1 MLSKSLR
8 HKAYTAPQGDKQRL
22 RLLSW
27 PTILTFTVLI
37 VAVMAL
43 LFPRT
48 RLIEEVVQSKGEDPL
63 SRQYLLTLI
72 KNDPDNGRLQIKR
85 VLLQLEAN
93 QLQDAEQ
100 LIQELQRQDDA
111 DLRIPLAYAMLRL
124 REQQTFSHPAGSS
137 LRQRAMPALHQALA
151 ALGKLPLDHLSRQA
165 LAEKAAAYGATDL
178 AFQLYRGLANSE
190 SASTRVRWIEQAAK
204 LAQSHGRY
212 REAATL
218 YFEARHL
225 DPELSGQKRRFQAG
239 VRALQAG
246 NLPAEALSQ
255 AEAQLGNL
263 ANEPDMLLFMVRLAL
278 AANHNDRAEFYVRKL
293 LRYAELGGQ
302 LTPAIQQ
309 VSESVRPMEAAI
321 LSDALELSH
330 RLPSCEQKPAS
341 PSCWTRLPSH
351 APQRAAALKPVSA
364 QPQLPFDDEIYRLGY
379 DVFLANRNISNAYIV
394 ATAAVRQAPDNAA
407 WRERLAKVAEWNG
420 QPAIALE
427 QWRYLAQRNN
437 SEAAWQAM
445 LRLAPGLFDEETV
458 IIALTHEYQNG
469 RLDDTRLLRLV
480 QAFEATGEARQGVT
494 FLVQAYAKTSRRI
507 MLEQQ
512 AWLEERLGM
521 PDAAIASLQK
531 LDRKHGLKLAEINR
545 LAALHIAKGDLA
557 AAYQTLQDHQS
568 AATRQDRTYQALMAE
583 LAWRLQD
590 TNTAKRIYQALYAKG
605 PLEAYEAERLIT
617 LLRKNSPDAAA
628 RLAARY
634 WNSTRQPNYLYI
646 ALELYTQTRNWTAA
660 EALLAS
666 LSATD
671 LVAQEQQPQ
680 FLQIR
685 SDLHRA
691 NGRLELAIADM
702 QQAIRIQP
710 ADLRLHAQL
719 LWLVIEA
726 RDIAQLKTLLA
737 QHHPRALNQPV
748 LWGPVGAGFALLAD
762 ARNALPYYA
771 RQAAAHRDDY
781 LWQVGYAQVLEE
793 ARQADMAWRI
803 RRHAWLNLKRT
814 GTPNPEQHEQWQA
827 MAALALRLAP
837 GDAGAQWLRESLR
850 LDLAGQ
856 TGQADSTDKPQY
868 SPEAKELATAWYL
881 SSEHYESA
889 RLWLTRQYGKQL
901 QAPGWA
907 EAALALQGND
917 KVALKRIAEG
927 GGEGITPEVRVD
939 AALQLR
945 EYALARKLAEAGL
958 DITPDNDVLHLQL
971 TESVW
976 QQHHRVGGGYRVEEL
991 GALKREGWQL
1001 NGQWSVKPH
1010 LKMGLE
1016 LSEERLSSRDAGR
1029 LVNPPNSDRR
1039 LTLSG
1044 RLAHE
1049 QDITSLKLFYR
1060 NAHDAFA
1067 GLQLD
1072 HELRI
1077 DRRLRITGT
1086 LGYQVDADEND
1097 VLSAGGMKNTLKLS
1111 AEWLISKRDYLLADL
1126 STSRY
1131 SSQDRATLG
1140 NGTGFT
1146 FQLGHHFRTE
1156 YPDFTVKLLG
1166 SAYRFSD
1173 DRTTNSSIHTL
1184 LVPGAAAMP
1193 DSYNQFGFGFSIGET
1208 VNEQFSRTFRPYALF
1223 DVLNGSNAGWGYG
1236 TELGFVFSPTG
1247 QDWLRGRY
1255 RKGQSTFGNDQDSTL
1270 LDLEYRYLF

>member
-8 HKAYTAPQGDKQRL
+8 HKTYTAPQGDKERL

-27 PTILTFTVLI
+27 PTILTFTLLI
-37 VAVMAL
+37 IAVMAL

-48 RLIEEVVQSKGEDPL
+48 RLIEEVVQSKGQDPL
-63 SRQYLLTLI
+63 SRQYLLNLI
-72 KNDPDNGRLQIKR
+72 KTDPDNSQLQIKR

-100 LIQELQRQDDA
+100 LIRELQRQDDA
-111 DLRIPLAYAMLRL
+111 DLRIPLAQAMLTL
-124 REQQTFSHPAGSS
+124 REQQTFSHPAGSP
-137 LRQRAMPALHQALA
+137 QRLQSMPALHQALA
-151 ALGKLPLDHLSRQA
+151 ALGALPLDISARQA
-165 LAEKAAAYGATDL
+165 LAEKAAAYGAIPL
-178 AFQLYRGLANSE
+178 ALQLYRELANSE
-190 SASTRVRWIEQAAK
+190 SAATRVKWIEQAAR
-204 LAQSHGRY
+204 LALSQGRY
-212 REAATL
+212 RESATL

-225 DPELSGQKRRFQAG
+225 DPDLQQQKRRFQAG

-246 NLPAEALSQ
+246 DLPVEALNQ
-255 AEAQLGNL
+255 AEAQLGDL
-263 ANEPDMLLFMVRLAL
+263 VNEPDMLLFMVRLAQ
-278 AANHNDRAEFYVRKL
+278 AANRNDRAEFYVRKL
-293 LRYAELGGQ
+293 LRFAELGGR
-302 LTPAIQQ
+302 LTAVLQQ
-309 VSESVRPMEAAI
+309 VSEPAQPMGAAI
-321 LSDALELSH
+321 LSDALGLSH
-330 RLPSCEQKPAS
+330 QLPSCEQRPAR
-341 PSCWTRLPSH
+341 PACWTRLPGH

-379 DVFLANRNISNAYIV
+379 DVFLANRNVSNAYIV
-394 ATAAVRQAPDNAA
+394 AAAAVRQAPDSVA

-427 QWRYLAQRNN
+427 QWRYLAQRND
-437 SEAAWQAM
+437 SEAAWQAL
-445 LRLAPGLFDEETV
+445 LRLAPGLFDEDTV
-458 IIALTHEYQNG
+458 VLALTREYQRG
-469 RLDDTRLLRLV
+469 RLDDARLLRLV
-480 QAFEATGEARQGVT
+480 QAFEATGEARQGVA
-494 FLVQAYAKTSRRI
+494 FLAQAYAKTSRRI

-531 LDRKHGLKLAEINR
+531 LDRKHGLTLAEINR
-545 LAALHIAKGDLA
+545 LAGLHIAKGDLA
-557 AAYQTLQDHQS
+557 MAYQTLQRHQS
-568 AATRQDRTYQALMAE
+568 AATQQDRTYQGLMAE

-590 TNTAKRIYQALYAKG
+590 TQTAKRIYQALYAKG
-605 PLEAYEAERLIT
+605 PLEAYEAERLIA
-617 LLRKNSPDAAA
+617 LLRRNSPDAAA
-628 RLAARY
+628 RLATRY
-634 WNSTRQPNYLYI
+634 WNSTRQANYLYI
-646 ALELYTQTRNWTAA
+646 ALELYTQTRNGAA
-660 EALLAS
+660 ADALLAS

-671 LVAQEQQPQ
+671 LAAQEQQPQ

-691 NGRLELAIADM
+691 NGRLDLAIADM

-710 ADLRLHAQL
+710 ADRRLNAQL

-726 RDIAQLKTLLA
+726 RDTAQLKTLLA
-737 QHHPRALNQPV
+737 QHHPRALNEPA
-748 LWGPVGAGFALLAD
+748 LWGPVGAGFALLSD

-793 ARQADMAWRI
+793 AQQADMAWRI

-814 GTPNPEQHEQWQA
+814 GKPAPEQREQWQA
-827 MAALALRLAP
+827 MATLALRLAP
-837 GDAGAQWLRESLR
+837 GDAGAQWLREWMR

-856 TGQADSTDKPQY
+856 TNPANGTDKPQY

-881 SSEHYESA
+881 SNEHYESA
-889 RLWLTRQYGKQL
+889 RLWLTQQYGKQL
-901 QAPGWA
+901 QAPGWT
-907 EAALALQGND
+907 EAALALQSND

-945 EYALARKLAEAGL
+945 EYALARTLAEAGL

-976 QQHHRVGGGYRVEEL
+976 QQQNRVGGGYRIEEL
-991 GALKREGWQL
+991 GALRREGGQV

-1016 LSEERLSSRDAGR
+1016 LSEDRLSSRDTGR
-1029 LVNPPNSDRR
+1029 LVNMPNSDRR

-1049 QDITSLKLFYR
+1049 QNITSLKLFYR

-1072 HELRI
+1072 HELRF

-1131 SSQDRATLG
+1131 SSQDGIALG

-1146 FQLGHHFRTE
+1146 AQLGHHFRTE

-1173 DRTTNSSIHTL
+1173 DRTSTSSIHSL
-1184 LVPGAAAMP
+1184 LAPGAAAMP

-1223 DVLNGSNAGWGYG
+1223 DVLKGSNAGWGYG

-1255 RKGQSTFGNDQDSTL
+1255 RKGQNTFGNDQDSTL